1 MNNNSVAVFNF
12 KGQDLIIQC
21 LKYDKMK
28 DICQKCADKLKMDIN
43 SLYFI
48 YGGTMVNFQLSFIQQ
63 ANIFDKERNTM
74 NILVNI
80 NENDR
85 LKCPKCGTNIKLESK
100 QINEIISSVNEIK
113 NNLDGM
119 KSIIESIVKNSKDD
133 YINNQLNIIIREFN
147 KVNQSL
153 NKNKEKIE
161 NLLNNSNDY
170 ISKISNKNIIK
181 GILDITNNELYK
193 NILLFNTD
201 IDDGI
206 NVYLNNEKKNI
217 IKDQNKRLID
227 FYPTEIGKYSFEI
240 IFNNKLTSLKCFFSE
255 CSNITS
261 LDLTNFDS
269 SNVTDMYRMFNRCTK
284 LKEIKGL
291 NNLNTNKVTN
301 MSALFQ
307 YCQEIENLNLSNF
320 NTSQVIKM
328 GGMFGGCKKLKEIKG
343 INNFSTNKV
352 IDMNSMFG
360 ECLQLEYLDLSN
372 FNTSNVT
379 NMMKMF
385 NKCKKLK
392 KVILNNFDTSNVTNM
407 AYMFSECFE
416 LKIIEGI
423 KKFNTK
429 NVTEMK
435 SMFNECSVL
444 EDLDLS
450 SFNTSKVTSMKSMF
464 YKCDKLKNLNL
475 LNFEINNNV
484 DIEGMFI
491 FKREANFRIIS
502 NNNNLINIYQ
512 NFTINISLNKKW
524 GI

>member
-119 KSIIESIVKNSKDD
+119 KSIIESIV
-133 YINNQLNIIIREFN
+133 
-147 KVNQSL
+147 
-153 NKNKEKIE
+153 
-161 NLLNNSNDY
+161 
-170 ISKISNKNIIK
+170 
-181 GILDITNNELYK
+181 K

-502 NNNNLINIYQ
+502 NNINLINIYQ